1 MKTFEQFNEDIQK
14 RRQELQQRRID
25 QMRSQRER
33 VADYQ
38 AAQQNKIKKQREREE
53 LKKEIK
59 RELSGGS

>member
-14 RRQELQQRRID
+14 RRQELQQRRIE
-25 QMRSQRER
+25 QMKSQRER

>member
-1 MKTFEQFNEDIQK
+1 MKTFEQFNEDIQQ
-14 RRQELQQRRID
+14 RRQELQQRRIE
-25 QMRSQRER
+25 QMRSQKKR

>member
-14 RRQELQQRRID
+14 RRQELQQRRIE